1 MSKIF
6 YYYLFCLWLGLLYLC
21 LQKKN
26 NTKIETM
33 RILLTLLIACSCIS
47 LSAQTDCYRFDFTGK
62 KKSKEGYIQVTP
74 DMHYNTGACYGYD
87 YTAPQASVSGGPFHF
102 SVKVPDGNYRV
113 SIVVGSHRT
122 AAITTLRGESRRLFY
137 EQIHTKKGELKTC
150 TFTINKRSTL
160 INGDEH
166 VRIKRREQGKLN
178 WDEKL
183 TIEVTGPAP
192 QIAEMTIER
201 IDTAITVFLC
211 GNSTVV
217 DQDNEPWASW
227 GQMIPRFFDEEVCFA
242 NYAESGETAASFIA
256 AGRLKKLLT
265 QIKKGDYVIVEFGH
279 NDQKLTGVG
288 DGAFYSFMT
297 NMKIF
302 VDEARRRGATP
313 ILVTPTQRRSF
324 NKEGKIAD
332 THLDFPEATRFLCQ
346 REGVHLIDLHAMT
359 RTLYEAMG
367 PEASKG
373 AFVHYPAGSYP
384 GQDKPLADNTHFN
397 PYGAYQISKC
407 VIEGIRELN
416 LDLMLHLR
424 PDYTSYDPA
433 LPDDRNAFV
442 WDESRF
448 VEIEKP
454 DGN

>member
-1 MSKIF
+1 
-6 YYYLFCLWLGLLYLC
+6 
-21 LQKKN
+21 
-26 NTKIETM
+26 M
-33 RILLTLLIACSCIS
+33 RTLLTLLIACSYIS
-47 LSAQTDCYRFDFTGK
+47 LSAQADCYKFDFSGK
-62 KKSKEGYIQVTP
+62 KKLKEGYIQITP
-74 DMHYNTGACYGYD
+74 DMLYSTGVGYGYD
-87 YTAPQASVSGGPFHF
+87 YTAPQTSANGTPFHF
-102 SVKVPDGNYRV
+102 SVEVPDGNYRV

-137 EQIHTKKGELKTC
+137 ERVHTKKGELKSC
-150 TFTINKRSTL
+150 TFTINKRSTH
-160 INGDEH
+160 IHGNEY
-166 VRIKRREQGKLN
+166 VRIKSREQGKLN
-178 WDEKL
+178 WDDKL

-192 QIAEMTIER
+192 HIAEMTIER

-279 NDQKLTGVG
+279 NDQKLKGVG

-302 VDEARRRGATP
+302 VDETRRRGATP

-324 NKEGKIAD
+324 DKEGKIAD

-367 PEASKG
+367 PEVSKG

-384 GQDKPLADNTHFN
+384 GQEKPLADNTHFN

-407 VIEGIRELN
+407 VIEGMKGLN
-416 LDLMLHLR
+416 LELLHHLR
-424 PDYTSYDPA
+424 PDYTSYNPSC
-433 LPDDRNAFV
+433 PDKREDFV

-448 VEIEKP
+448 VEIVKP

>member
-1 MSKIF
+1 
-6 YYYLFCLWLGLLYLC
+6 
-21 LQKKN
+21 
-26 NTKIETM
+26 M
-33 RILLTLLIACSCIS
+33 RTLLTLLIACSYIS
-47 LSAQTDCYRFDFTGK
+47 LNAQAICYKFDFSGK
-62 KKSKEGYIQVTP
+62 KNPKEGYIQVTP
-74 DMHYNTGACYGYD
+74 DKLYSTNTGYGYD
-87 YTAPQASVSGGPFHF
+87 YTSPQTGTSGNPFHF
-102 SVKVPDGNYRV
+102 SVEVPDGNYRV
-113 SIVVGSHRT
+113 SVVVGSRRT

-137 EQIHTKKGELKTC
+137 ERVHTKRGELKTC
-150 TFTINKRSTL
+150 TFTINKRNTH
-160 INGDEH
+160 IDDNEY
-166 VRIKRREQGKLN
+166 VRIKKREQGKLN
-178 WDEKL
+178 WDDKL

-279 NDQKLTGVG
+279 NDQKLKGVG

-297 NMKIF
+297 NMKVF
-302 VDEARRRGATP
+302 VDEIRRRGATP

-324 NKEGKIAD
+324 DKEGKIAD
-332 THLDFPEATRFLCQ
+332 THLDYPEATRFLCQ

-407 VIEGIRELN
+407 VIEGMKGLN
-416 LDLMLHLR
+416 LELLHHLR
-424 PDYTSYDPA
+424 PDYIPYDPTQ
-433 LPDDRNAFV
+433 PDSKELFV

-448 VEIEKP
+448 VEIIKP